1 MLWRQ
6 KRRMIACLIWMGTF
20 EKSAAKPNPRRVK
33 ILHHIKIFEGAV
45 LVQPFP
51 KGWLFQKCVGEKDIK
66 T

>member
-1 MLWRQ
+1 
-6 KRRMIACLIWMGTF
+6 MGTF